1 MALFQEAIVK
11 NYISK
16 LDPEKVDKA
25 FSEFKSIYSEANIK
39 IYKKIKEEAHQGE
52 FIEDIF
58 GKVLGYQRHFD
69 IKREYKNENDA
80 KKADA
85 AILKEDNVVGVI
97 ELKDNKTKN
106 LSDVQ
111 AQAFN
116 YKVNHKNY
124 NSPQIQDS

>member
-25 FSEFKSIYSEANIK
+25 FSEFKSIYSEDKIK

-58 GKVLGYQRHFD
+58 GKVLGYQRHVD
-69 IKREYKNENDA
+69 IMREVKNETNA

-85 AILKEDNVVGVI
+85 AILKEENVVV
-97 ELKDNKTKN
+97 ETRDTTEAKN
-106 LSDVQ
+106 EVDSYLESK
-111 AQAFN
+111 
-116 YKVNHKNY
+116 YK
-124 NSPQIQDS
+124 NSPYYRGK